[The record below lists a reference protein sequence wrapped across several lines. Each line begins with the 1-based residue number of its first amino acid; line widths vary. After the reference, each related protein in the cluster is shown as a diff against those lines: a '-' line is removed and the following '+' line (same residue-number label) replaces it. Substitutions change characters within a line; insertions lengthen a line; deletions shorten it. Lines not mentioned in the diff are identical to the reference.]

1 MNFFIVLIVL
11 QAISI
16 NCAPLEK
23 RKTCGNPT
31 IITNVITVTRL
42 ATRVTLQPASPSPAQ
57 LSDSS
62 TDPQGGAFVQI
73 STSAV
78 VPSVWVATTAVPSG
92 TAQVLPSLSTQTP
105 DTTGSVDTI
114 LQTSGI
120 PTAGPILSTSITA
133 PTSLITPVASAS
145 SVASFVPS
153 SVMAARNIF
162 HPVATGAP
170 PSCIGRRSDHPAPR
184 LGIKPQNCPL
194 STNKFYAN
202 FFLSSQSAPTL
213 THPYSV
219 SWAKG
224 GGSSRSWGISV
235 SHIDAN
241 QRAFGPDPN
250 ANPAGY
256 FINPVGIQ
264 SIVLSAAELG
274 GSTTLTTDSL
284 TALSVNVNLLP
295 SPGASPAITFPLV
308 QGMGFVTAIY
318 NGGTPLVQTGVFF
331 RNITRASYSPKYG
344 ITKYTILLEDGKTW
358 LLYAYSSSGA
368 PLNLQVVNNG
378 LAQSTSN
385 WHGIIQI
392 GKNPCGA
399 TCEALYDAA
408 CGVYATT
415 ATLSGSVSGS
425 RGTYSISFAKA
436 GLTNS
441 TLVMFALPHHLQSF
455 DSATSKAVS
464 NVQLQTTTK
473 GIATAVHADSWT
485 LVEPHMP
492 VDMGFAPWKPG
503 HGSQSTL
510 SPNAIAAIQNAA
522 ASEVSQNMTQQ
533 TDLNSF
539 YYSGKVSVRQV
550 G

>member
-1 MNFFIVLIVL
+1 M
-11 QAISI
+11 SKSSSYHK
-16 NCAPLEK
+16 CDHSDRAP
-23 RKTCGNPT
+23 PT
-31 IITNVITVTRL
+31 
-42 ATRVTLQPASPSPAQ
+42 VTLQSTFTLSAQ
-57 LSDSS
+57 LSVPP
-62 TDPQGGAFVQI
+62 TDPQGAFVQT

-78 VPSVWVATTAVPSG
+78 VPSASVVTTAVPSG
-92 TAQVLPSLSTQTP
+92 TAQALPSLSTQTP
-105 DTTGSVDTI
+105 DTTGSVVTS
-114 LQTSGI
+114 LQTFGV
-120 PTAGPILSTSITA
+120 PTAGPILSASIAA
-133 PTSLITPVASAS
+133 PTSLIAPITSAS
-145 SVASFVPS
+145 SAAGFVPS
-153 SVMAARNIF
+153 NAMVAQNIF
-162 HPVATGAP
+162 QPVDISAP
-170 PSCIGRRSDHPAPR
+170 PSCIGRRSDHPVPR
-184 LGIKPQNCPL
+184 LGIKAQNCPL

-224 GGSSRSWGISV
+224 GGSSRSWGISI

-241 QRAFGPDPN
+241 QRVFGPDSN

-274 GSTTLTTDSL
+274 SSTTLTTDSL

-295 SPGASPAITFPLV
+295 SPGATPAITFPLV

-318 NGGTPLVQTGVFF
+318 NGGTPFVQTGVFF
-331 RNITRASYSPKYG
+331 RNITRSSYSPKYG

-358 LLYAYSSSGA
+358 LLYAYSPSGT

-385 WHGIIQI
+385 WYGIIQI
-392 GKNPCGA
+392 GKNPCGV

-425 RGTYSISFAKA
+425 KGTYSISFTKA
-436 GLTNS
+436 GLANS
-441 TLVMFALPHHLQSF
+441 TLIMFALPHHLQSF
-455 DSATSKAVS
+455 DSATRIAVS
-464 NVQLQTTTK
+464 DVQLQTTTK
-473 GIATAVHADSWT
+473 GVATAVHADSWT
-485 LVEPHMP
+485 LVEPDMP
-492 VDMGFAPWKPG
+492 VDMGFAPWRPG
-503 HGSQSTL
+503 YGSQSNL
-510 SPNAIAAIQNAA
+510 SPHAIAAIRNAA

-539 YYSGKVSVRQV
+539 YYSGKVSVWRM